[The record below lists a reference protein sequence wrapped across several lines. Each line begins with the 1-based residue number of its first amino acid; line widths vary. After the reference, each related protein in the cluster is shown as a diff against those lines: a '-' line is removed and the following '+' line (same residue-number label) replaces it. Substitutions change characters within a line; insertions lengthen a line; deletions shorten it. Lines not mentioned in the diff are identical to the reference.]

1 MQVCRRRLTQP
12 GSMTMTNNYASGPNS
27 DYLSQGSVI
36 RPREALTFR
45 DLELNITSHRV
56 LRNGHSIHLTP
67 TAFRL
72 LHHLMKDP
80 FRVYS
85 RPELKNAAWPDNVH
99 IGLRTVDVHIGHLRA
114 ALNRVDEPVLIRT
127 VRSLGYA
134 LFE

>member
-1 MQVCRRRLTQP
+1 MN
-12 GSMTMTNNYASGPNS
+12 MINNNASEPNS
-27 DYLSQGSVI
+27 DYSSQGSVI
-36 RPREALTFR
+36 PPPKALTFR
-45 DLELNITSHRV
+45 DLELNITSHCVR
-56 LRNGHSIHLTP
+56 RNGHPIHLPP

-72 LHHLMKDP
+72 LHHMMKDP

-99 IGLRTVDVHIGHLRA
+99 IGPRTIDVHIGHLRA
-114 ALNRVDEPVLIRT
+114 ALNRVGEPGLIRT